1 MSRYNVSM
9 HDDLVAQQRAI
20 NQRLAAVEVPAGAS
34 SVFGAIS
41 VVPSTEI
48 TTPPVLTTSA
58 SYQAL
63 FRLFFRKRT
72 NNLEVMIYYVTDS
85 TTGGTVRLACIEPPF
100 GGVIGNEVTLPA
112 GSSGYVVLSGSMGD
126 IGTTG
131 ISDLQ
136 VDVEARRDFGTG
148 NVRVLVA
155 QAYG

>member
-1 MSRYNVSM
+1 MSRYNVTM
-9 HDDLVAQQRAI
+9 HDDLTAQQRSI
-20 NQRLAAVEVPAGAS
+20 IQRLAVLEVPAGAAS
-34 SVFGAIS
+34 AFGAIS

-72 NNLEVMIYYVTDS
+72 NNLEVMVRYVTDS
-85 TTGGTVRLACIEPPF
+85 TTGGTIRLVCIEPAF
-100 GGVIGNEVTLPA
+100 GGEIGDPVALPA
-112 GSSGYVVLSGSMGD
+112 GSSGYAVLSGGIGD
-126 IGTTG
+126 LGTTG

-136 VDVEARRDFGTG
+136 VDLEAKRDFGSG
-148 NVRVLVA
+148 NVRVLIA